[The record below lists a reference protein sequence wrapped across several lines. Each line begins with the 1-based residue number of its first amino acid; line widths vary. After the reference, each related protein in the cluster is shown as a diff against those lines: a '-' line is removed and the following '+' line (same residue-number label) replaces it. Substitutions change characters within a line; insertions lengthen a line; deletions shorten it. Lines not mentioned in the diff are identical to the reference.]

1 MTINGMDITP
11 SLLASIL
18 DSNSQTGVGAGG
30 GIREEYEDYD
40 AKLEEKLR
48 KLKKEEEDLVEYI
61 AKARRTVPGKR
72 VGALKEGFKGV
83 EGDEGVVRGKQEGMV
98 GEAAKEEVV
107 LEAGGLEGQRRAD
120 MERSWGGAVRGIG
133 GLMRGLPETVAKK
146 ERAEEVERYVLGKEG
161 KKGKR

>member
-18 DSNSQTGVGAGG
+18 DSERVAGSGEGAV
-30 GIREEYEDYD
+30 REEYEDYD
-40 AKLEEKLR
+40 GKLEERLR
-48 KLKKEEEDLVEYI
+48 RLKKEEEDLVEYI

-72 VGALKEGFKGV
+72 VGASKEGWKGI
-83 EGDEGVVRGKQEGMV
+83 ESDEGVVRGVEGQMMQEARK
-98 GEAAKEEVV
+98 GEVM
-107 LEAGGLEGQRRAD
+107 LEHGGLEGKRREE
-120 MERSWGGAVRGIG
+120 MEGRWSGAVRGVG

-161 KKGKR
+161 RKGKR

>member
-11 SLLASIL
+11 SLLQSIL
-18 DSNSQTGVGAGG
+18 DANTDGQMGADG

-40 AKLEEKLR
+40 SKLEDQLR

-61 AKARRTVPGKR
+61 AKARRTIPSKR
-72 VGALKEGFKGV
+72 FLASKEGFKGL
-83 EGDEGVVRGKQEGMV
+83 EGDEGAVKGAGERMV
-98 GEAAKEEVV
+98 GEAGRGGV
-107 LEAGGLEGQRRAD
+107 LLELGALEDKRRED
-120 MERSWGGAVRGIG
+120 MEGRWSGAVKGVG

-161 KKGKR
+161 KNPRR